1 MKIKLLLIVI
11 CSFSPL
17 LLLGLFIYGNAYY
30 NDYHL
35 KSSETTVKDFIE
47 EFIDSS
53 IQIMHFE
60 RIEETNMWLVQLKIN
75 DSKYGHARFNKGWNG
90 KLKFIYLATDPTVTY
105 REHKTN
111 KGNYGTLYVHEL
123 DSNVAKIK
131 LTPNWKNF
139 EKEIEVDTVA
149 PFMKTFKL
157 PENVEDTFP
166 AMFTFYDKTGEVI
179 YDYSKHG

>member
-1 MKIKLLLIVI
+1 MKIKLILIVI
-11 CSFSPL
+11 GSFSPL
-17 LLLGLFIYGNAYY
+17 LLLGLFIYGHAYY

-35 KSSETTVKDFIE
+35 KSSEITVKNFLE

-60 RIEETNMWLVQLKIN
+60 QIEETNMWLVQLKIN
-75 DSKYGHARFNKGWNG
+75 DDQYGHARFNKGWNG
-90 KLKFIYLATDPTVTY
+90 KLKFIYLATAPSVTY
-105 REHKTN
+105 RQYKTN

-131 LTPNWKNF
+131 LTNLMNF
-139 EKEIEVDTVA
+139 EKEIEVDTSA

-157 PENVEDTFP
+157 PPYAEDTFP
-166 AMFTFYDKTGEVI
+166 AIFTFYDKIGQEI
-179 YDYSKHG
+179 R

>member
-1 MKIKLLLIVI
+1 M
-11 CSFSPL
+11 
-17 LLLGLFIYGNAYY
+17 
-30 NDYHL
+30 
-35 KSSETTVKDFIE
+35 KDFIE

-111 KGNYGTLYVHEL
+111 KGNYGTLYVHKL

-131 LTPNWKNF
+131 LTNLMNF
-139 EKEIEVDTVA
+139 EKEIEVDTGA

-157 PENVEDTFP
+157 PENAKDTFP